1 MSKNSLCFLLFVL
14 SACSWNSATAAD
26 QPAYDAQ
33 GKRNPFIPLVTSDG
47 RLQMIED
54 TAQASKDTELVVDGI
69 MFDKYG
75 VSYALVNGDV
85 VKVGDSV
92 GEYRVLSIEPRKVA
106 FIKEGQVKEVP
117 FEKEGK

>member
-1 MSKNSLCFLLFVL
+1 MSRNSFYLLLVL
-14 SACSWNSATAAD
+14 SVSLSLPAIAAD

-54 TAQASKDTELVVDGI
+54 TAQTSKDTELVLDGI

-92 GEYRVLSIEPRKVA
+92 GEYQVLSIEPKKVS